1 MEDKTYNL
9 KIRNF
14 VVISHVD
21 HGKST
26 LADRFLEITGTIPA
40 KKLREQFLDQMDLE
54 RERGITIKMTPVRM
68 IYKIKNSK
76 FEFRNPKP
84 EILNPKSEIR
94 NNQASRGLEQE
105 FILNLIDTPGH
116 VDFSYE
122 VSRALAAV
130 EGAVLLVDGT
140 QGIQAQTLANLYLA
154 KEQNLTIIGAINKI
168 DLPIFHIEELAD
180 EIANLLG
187 QDKDAILKISA
198 KTGQNVEK
206 LLDEIVRR
214 IPPPSYKNSGILQAL
229 IFDSHYDPFQ
239 GVVAHVR
246 VKQGQIKKGDK
257 LYLISAKCNF
267 EALDVGWFRPQM
279 SPAPKLEAGEIGYII
294 TGIKEPGI
302 IRVGDTIIESNYAKN
317 IADISSLKLPG
328 YREPKPLIFAG
339 FYPTTETRFEGLKD
353 ALLKLRL
360 NDSALTFVEERH
372 SALKK
377 GFRLG
382 FLGSLHMEIVKERIV
397 REYGI
402 DVLVT
407 LPSVRYRV
415 LMKDGKIKEI
425 ENPQELPQE
434 NHIKEI
440 QEPWVKGEIITPAV
454 YLGKILELIQICR
467 GVTNLIENLE
477 MDRLLIKFE
486 SPLADLVIGFYDS
499 LKSIS
504 QGYASVAYEL
514 SDWRKGEL
522 VKLDILI
529 NGKIVEE
536 LSMIVPKE
544 RAEKIGRKTI
554 QKLKELIPRE
564 LFPIP
569 LQAALGGR
577 IIARETIPALR
588 KNVTAH
594 LYGGDRTRKM
604 KLWKKQKEGKKR
616 LAEISELNIEPKVFF
631 NLIKWQAESK

>member
-187 QDKDAILKISA
+187 QDKDAILRISA

-206 LLDEIVRR
+206 LLDEIVRK

-257 LYLISAKCNF
+257 LYLISAKRNF

-279 SPAPKLEAGEIGYII
+279 SSAPKLEAGEIGYII

-302 IRVGDTIIESNYAKN
+302 IRVGDTIIESNSAKN